1 MKDIDIILIVGA
13 IVIICVIGALIWFN
27 NHKSSGGGSIRK
39 RAPPHGPSRE
49 VGGKLVEGVGNLE
62 FKASARFAGARPG
75 FVFKTGPRGL
85 GYYADNGGDV

>member
-1 MKDIDIILIVGA
+1 MKGIEIILVVG
-13 IVIICVIGALIWFN
+13 VIMVICVTGALIWFD
-27 NHKSSGGGSIRK
+27 NHKSSGGGVR
-39 RAPPHGPSRE
+39 PSRA

-85 GYYADNGGDV
+85 GYYADNGGDVSKN